1 MKRSLRLLLRISC
14 LSGLWLSSCAAL
26 TLVRKQDHDVTS
38 SSPLSYEAA
47 INGLPGASRRSILL
61 ATASASL
68 LPPVPSLAEESS
80 APKKLIFQTLPSGVM
95 VADIL
100 VGTSPET
107 AQANSKVNI
116 HILGRL
122 LGKQGWSFMNTQAS
136 GEDPFRLELGTHTVV
151 PGLEEGLIGMEVGGR
166 RRIVVPS
173 SVGYLTKDLQ
183 PIPRDFGNRQRL
195 YTTVMNNVR
204 IEREREGLGQDL
216 AGVVVFDID
225 LIRIRT

>member
-1 MKRSLRLLLRISC
+1 MMKSSLRLLRISC
-14 LSGLWLSSCAAL
+14 LSGLSLSSCAAL
-26 TLVRKQDHDVTS
+26 TVVRKQGHDVTT
-38 SSPLSYEAA
+38 SSPLSSEA

-61 ATASASL
+61 ATSSAFL
-68 LPPVPSLAEESS
+68 LNPVPSLAEESS
-80 APKKLIFQTLPSGVM
+80 GPKKLIFQTLPSGVM
-95 VADIL
+95 VADVL

-107 AQANSKVNI
+107 VQDNSKVNI

-151 PGLEEGLIGMEVGGR
+151 PGLEEGLIGMKVGGR